1 MAVYL
6 DILKAVGALSLIFE
20 KNLLISHY
28 IYFSSCWKNCFK
40 FRRLTRRR
48 SGLCNRQPFGK
59 VFHKGWGWS
68 NNVISIY
75 TKTGHERKPE
85 NKEYIKIE
93 IDSLMMPLL
102 IKSHSL
108 QLCLSDQLPSR
119 SSSHLSKT
127 GLAHLG
133 MTYFARLCGLIP
145 CSGWLTILLMVWRKL
160 KLSFNTSLILCKL
173 QILKNEKYTLNGVH
187 FKQQSKHRLYIRNS
201 KKYGRKPLYTDIEN
215 FQMPLCKE
223 SWQWRC
229 FHQIVQWNVY

>member
-6 DILKAVGALSLIFE
+6 DILKAGVLSLIFE
-20 KNLLISHY
+20 KKLLISHY
-28 IYFSSCWKNCFK
+28 IYFSGCWKNCFK
-40 FRRLTRRR
+40 FKRLTRRR
-48 SGLCNRQPFGK
+48 SGLCNQQPFGK
-59 VFHKGWGWS
+59 VFHKGWGRS

-85 NKEYIKIE
+85 NMEYIKIE
-93 IDSLMMPLL
+93 MDSLMMPLL

-108 QLCLSDQLPSR
+108 HLCL
-119 SSSHLSKT
+119 
-127 GLAHLG
+127 LG

-160 KLSFNTSLILCKL
+160 KLSFNTSLILCML
-173 QILKNEKYTLNGVH
+173 QVLKNEKYTLKDVH

-229 FHQIVQWNVY
+229 FHQIVQ